1 MRNEIYI
8 AKPCQFVLGL
18 AALFLGLVFDAAVI
32 IFIVALALIPDA
44 KQSVMFLIRDIM
56 LLGLSFLCPVLQ
68 LGMYWA
74 VVLPMRAISD
84 ALGVRRRKADPVW
97 KLIFGQEEMA
107 R

>member
-1 MRNEIYI
+1 MKSEVYI
-8 AKPCQFVLGL
+8 AKPGQFILSL
-18 AALFLGLVFDAAVI
+18 AALFLGLAFDAAVV

-56 LLGLSFLCPVLQ
+56 LLGVSFLCPVLQ

-84 ALGVRRRKADPVW
+84 SLGVRKRNPDPVW